1 MQTDKKEDRNPFFFR
16 KSLMTVLLHLPEG
29 GMWPRQPTDC
39 HHAAPSPY
47 TLHLII
53 YIPFNFPQ
61 RQMPEGDKRLPLSK
75 VSDYFANSNA
85 RVSTK
90 LLSLPKQ
97 FYRKTYNGK

>member
-1 MQTDKKEDRNPFFFR
+1 MQTDKKKDGNTFFPQIADDCSFTFAGR
-16 KSLMTVLLHLPEG
+16 QNV
-29 GMWPRQPTDC
+29 PRQPTGC
-39 HHAAPSPY
+39 HHAAPSPC

>member
-1 MQTDKKEDRNPFFFR
+1 MTETLFFR

-29 GMWPRQPTDC
+29 RMCLASPR
-39 HHAAPSPY
+39 AAIMPPRRPAPY
-47 TLHLII
+47 TFYI
-53 YIPFNFPQ
+53 YVPFNFPQ
-61 RQMPEGDKRLPLSK
+61 RQMPEGGKRLPLSK